1 MRVFFLVL
9 GLLLLTPALSYSQ
22 GNKIGIIDL
31 QAVIGNSKAGKAA
44 KAAFEA
50 EFKQKQQIIES
61 KSSQLASLQKEL
73 DQSGAVMNDLTRKQ
87 KADQLAQL
95 SKELQRSRDDFR
107 DELQRRDYELL
118 EKILKDLDG
127 ILQSIGTSEGYTIII
142 EKTEGGVI
150 YSIPSIDLTQKV
162 IQAYDAKN

>member
-1 MRVFFLVL
+1 MRVLLLVL
-9 GLLLLTPALSYSQ
+9 GLLLLTPVVSYSQ
-22 GNKIGIIDL
+22 TNKIGVIDL
-31 QAVIGNSKAGKAA
+31 QMVIANSKAGKAA
-44 KAAFEA
+44 KSAFEA

-61 KSSQLASLQKEL
+61 KNAQLEALKNEFIQN
-73 DQSGAVMNDLTRKQ
+73 GPVMNETTRKQ
-87 KADQLAQL
+87 KAEQIDRLD
-95 SKELQRSRDDFR
+95 KDLQRSRADFR

-127 ILQSIGTSEGYTIII
+127 ILQSIGASEGYTIII

-150 YSIPSIDLTQKV
+150 FSIPSIDITQKV

>member
-9 GLLLLTPALSYSQ
+9 GLLLLTPAFSYSQ

-61 KSSQLASLQKEL
+61 KNSQLEAMKNEFIQN
-73 DQSGAVMNDLTRKQ
+73 GPVMNETTRKQ
-87 KADQLAQL
+87 KADQIDALD
-95 SKELQRSRDDFR
+95 KDLQRSRADFR
-107 DELQRRDYELL
+107 DELQKRDYELL

-142 EKTEGGVI
+142 EKTEGGVVF
-150 YSIPSIDLTQKV
+150 STPSIDITQKV

>member
-1 MRVFFLVL
+1 MRVLLLVL
-9 GLLLLTPALSYSQ
+9 GLLLLTPLVSYSQ
-22 GNKIGIIDL
+22 TNKIGVIDL
-31 QAVIGNSKAGKAA
+31 QMVIANSKAGKAA
-44 KAAFEA
+44 KSAFET

-61 KSSQLASLQKEL
+61 KNSQLEALKNDFIQN
-73 DQSGAVMNDLTRKQ
+73 GPVMNETTRKQ
-87 KADQLAQL
+87 KAEQIDRLD
-95 SKELQRSRDDFR
+95 KDLQRSRADFR

-127 ILQSIGTSEGYTIII
+127 ILQSIGTSDGYTIII

-150 YSIPSIDLTQKV
+150 FSIPSIDITQKV

>member
-1 MRVFFLVL
+1 MRVLLLVL
-9 GLLLLTPALSYSQ
+9 GLLLLTPVVSYSQ
-22 GNKIGIIDL
+22 TNKIGVIDL
-31 QAVIGNSKAGKAA
+31 QMVIANSKAGKAA
-44 KAAFEA
+44 KSAFET

-61 KSSQLASLQKEL
+61 KNAQLEALKNEFIQN
-73 DQSGAVMNDLTRKQ
+73 GPVMNETTRKQ
-87 KADQLAQL
+87 KAEQIDRLD
-95 SKELQRSRDDFR
+95 KDLQRSRADFR

-127 ILQSIGTSEGYTIII
+127 ILQSIGGSEGYTIII

-150 YSIPSIDLTQKV
+150 FSIPSIDITQKV